1 MDNYAIADQLSLLSK
16 LMDIHGENPFKSKS
30 YSGAAFTIEKL
41 PQPIT
46 TLPPEKL
53 IKIKGIGESV
63 GQKVLELIDTGELQV
78 LKELVAITPE
88 GVLEMMNI
96 RGLGPKKIHT
106 IWKEMRISTI
116 EELKVACLNKRIAEK
131 KGFGE
136 KTQQSI
142 LEEIQFQE
150 NNVGKVLYAQ
160 IEYFVDAF
168 QQKFKDHFPDHKIEV
183 VGEFRRQL
191 EIIDNLEWV
200 TTAGRQELTN
210 FLLHRGFE
218 LVAEKDTKIIVQ
230 TDNNLQFQF
239 FLANEANFFS
249 LVFEK
254 SCSKDFYTAWRSIS
268 KEVMVST
275 PGSEE
280 EIFQSA
286 NLPYIPPFL
295 REKKSIIERIHHLN
309 LPDLVQTSQIK
320 GLIHSHSNWSDGAYT
335 IEDMAQELKNI
346 GFEYMVISDHSK
358 AAYYA
363 NGLSEERIREQHFYI
378 DSLNAQLAPF
388 KIFKSIECDILNDGT
403 MDYPDK
409 ILATF
414 DMVIASIH
422 SNLNMDED
430 KAMKRILGAITN
442 PYVTMLGH
450 LSGRRLLIRRPYPL
464 DYKTVIDACAEHKVV
479 IEVNAFP
486 ERLDIDWR
494 WIDYALEKGV
504 LLSINSDAHSLD
516 DFKNLK
522 YGVLAAQ
529 KGGLTNQYNVS
540 SFGLEQFESFLKEQ
554 KMVRASKV

>member
-41 PQPIT
+41 PQPIASI
-46 TLPPEKL
+46 PPEKMF
-53 IKIKGIGESV
+53 KIKGIGESV
-63 GQKVLELIDTGELQV
+63 GQKVLELLDTGELQV
-78 LKELVAITPE
+78 LKELIAHTPE
-88 GVLEMMNI
+88 GVLEMMSI

-106 IWKEMRISTI
+106 IWKEMRISSI
-116 EELKVACLNKRIAEK
+116 DELKDACLSKRIAEK

-142 LEEIQFQE
+142 LEEILFQE
-150 NNVGKVLYAQ
+150 NNVGRNLYAQ
-160 IEYFVDAF
+160 VEYFVDAF
-168 QQKFKDHFPDHKIEV
+168 QQKFKDHFPNNKIEI
-183 VGEFRRQL
+183 VGDFRRQM
-191 EIIDNLEWV
+191 EVIDKLEWV
-200 TTAGRQELTN
+200 TTVTRHELTN
-210 FLLHRGFE
+210 YLLHRGFE
-218 LVAEKDTKIIVQ
+218 LVAEKESEIIVQ
-230 TDNNLQFQF
+230 TDNDLQFHF
-239 FLANEANFFS
+239 FLSGDDHFYALMFK
-249 LVFEK
+249 K
-254 SCSKDFYTAWRSIS
+254 SCSKEFYTAWQSIN
-268 KEVMVST
+268 KANIIDA
-275 PGSEE
+275 PKSEE

-286 NLPYIPPFL
+286 NLPFIPAFL
-295 REKKSIIERIHHLN
+295 REKKSIIERIHQINLN
-309 LPDLVQTSQIK
+309 ELVQTSQIK

-335 IEDMAQELKNI
+335 IEEMAMELKRV

-409 ILATF
+409 VLATF
-414 DMVIASIH
+414 DLVIASIH

-430 KAMKRILGAITN
+430 KAMKRIIGAITN

-450 LSGRRLLIRRPYPL
+450 LSGRRLLVRRPYPL

-479 IEVNAFP
+479 IEINAFP

-516 DFKNLK
+516 DFQNLK

-529 KGGLTNQYNVS
+529 KGGLSNAKNVS
-540 SFGLEQFESFLKEQ
+540 SFSLSEFERFLEERKT
-554 KMVRASKV
+554 RP